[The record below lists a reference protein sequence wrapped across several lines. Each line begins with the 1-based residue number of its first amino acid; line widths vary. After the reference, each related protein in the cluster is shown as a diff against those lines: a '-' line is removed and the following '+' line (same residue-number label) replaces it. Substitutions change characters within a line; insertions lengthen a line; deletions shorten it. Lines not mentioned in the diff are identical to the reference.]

1 MRPEVPAVQAEYID
15 VSRARALP
23 GLRLVLT
30 AGVPG
35 PWGEAAKGIFHAKKI
50 PFARVAQ
57 SAGASNDEIVE
68 WTGHRNAPTA
78 MYEDEPA
85 RTTWREILWLAERLQ
100 PEPALLPAEP
110 EDRVRCLGLSE
121 ELMGVGGFGWSRRL
135 TLLRPGMGDTDTPP
149 EAMRETLGRMARQY
163 GYSRAA
169 AEEAPERLA
178 QTLTVLSRQLASQ
191 RAKGRRY
198 LVGDQLS
205 AVDIYWA
212 AMAALVAPLPADVC
226 AMPEMLRGLYG
237 NPGPIVAKA
246 LDPALLEHRD
256 RVYREHMEFPLA
268 L

>member
-1 MRPEVPAVQAEYID
+1 MRPEVPAVSAEYAEYVD
-15 VSRARALP
+15 VARARALP

-35 PWGEAAKGIFHAKKI
+35 PWGEAAKGIFTAKKI
-50 PFARVAQ
+50 PFTRVAQ
-57 SAGASNDEIVE
+57 AAGSANDEIFA

-78 MYEDEPA
+78 IYGDEPA
-85 RTTWREILWLAERLQ
+85 RTTWREILWLAERLE
-100 PEPALLPAEP
+100 PEPSLLPADP
-110 EDRVRCLGLSE
+110 EDRVRCLGLAE
-121 ELMGVGGFGWSRRL
+121 ELMGVDGFGWNRRL
-135 TLLRPGMGDTDTPP
+135 MLLRPGIGDGAPP
-149 EAMRETLGRMARQY
+149 PGLARMAHQY

-169 AEEAPERLA
+169 ADAAPERVA
-178 QTLTVLSRQLASQ
+178 QTLTVLSRQLAAQ

-198 LVGDQLS
+198 LVGERVS

-212 AMAALVAPLPADVC
+212 AMAALVSPLPAEVC
-226 AMPEMLRGLYG
+226 AMPDMLRGLYG

-256 RVYREHMEFPLA
+256 RVYREHMEFPLV